1 MAKQASQP
9 GSRRGGGAGAEGDA
23 RPAGKWPAGCVAVSR
38 DGRVVLVGQ
47 TRGVIVAYDA
57 ATSHVA
63 DIFRV
68 RPLSSPPLSPC
79 AHARAHTHTSPTLSP
94 TIAPTVWYIYHESR
108 SACSRIRVAP
118 YATVA
123 SRAASVTL
131 RGLLTRQP
139 LRNPC

>member
-1 MAKQASQP
+1 MAKQASKP
-9 GSRRGGGAGAEGDA
+9 GSRRSGGGAGAEGDA

-68 RPLSSPPLSPC
+68 RPLSSPPSP
-79 AHARAHTHTSPTLSP
+79 HAHTRTRTHTHFSDP
-94 TIAPTVWYIYHESR
+94 ESHI
-108 SACSRIRVAP
+108 STCCVVHLSRITECV
-118 YATVA
+118 
-123 SRAASVTL
+123 
-131 RGLLTRQP
+131 QQD
-139 LRNPC
+139 